1 MAVNEA
7 TNLFAPR
14 PGKLHTIGRV
24 IEILK
29 PDFPDLSPSK
39 IRFLEEQ
46 GLVNPLRTDAGY
58 RKYSEAHIDR
68 VKLILELQ
76 RDKFLPLKV
85 IRAYLDDLDAGKQ
98 PSLPT
103 GTRRPSVNRKF
114 SKLELIAESGIN
126 ETLLAEAQANAL
138 IGVDPFEYSDI
149 EIARSLMQ
157 LQRFGI
163 SARHLRGIKTAADR
177 DLGLIQGVVASVK
190 KQRDPA
196 AKSRAA
202 AYAAEIEAQFA
213 NIRSEL
219 IRSVIDK
226 ID

>member
-1 MAVNEA
+1 VASNQA
-7 TNLFAPR
+7 SQIYPAPS
-14 PGKLHTIGRV
+14 GKLHTIGRV

-29 PDFPDLSPSK
+29 NDYPDLSPSK
-39 IRFLEEQ
+39 VRFLEEQ
-46 GLVNPLRTDAGY
+46 GLISPLRTASGY
-58 RKYSEAHIDR
+58 RKYSDQHIER
-68 VKLILELQ
+68 IRLVLELQ

-85 IRAYLDDLDAGKQ
+85 IRQYLEDLDAGKQ
-98 PSLPT
+98 PVLPT
-103 GTRRPSVNRKF
+103 ETRRPSVNSRFK
-114 SKLELIAESGIN
+114 KIELIAESGIN
-126 ETLLAEAQANAL
+126 ETLLAEAQVHKL
-138 IGVDPFEYSDI
+138 IGVEPFEYSDI
-149 EIARSLMQ
+149 EIARALVN

-177 DLGLIQGVVASVK
+177 DLGLIQGVVTTIK

-202 AYAAEIEAQFA
+202 QYAAEIEAQFA
-213 NIRSEL
+213 VIRAEI

>member
-1 MAVNEA
+1 MASSEVSS
-7 TNLFAPR
+7 LFGAR
-14 PGKLHTIGRV
+14 AAKLSTIGRV
-24 IEILK
+24 INLLNPE
-29 PDFPDLSPSK
+29 FPDLTPSK

-46 GLVNPLRTDAGY
+46 GLVTPHRTESGY
-58 RKYSEAHIDR
+58 RKFSDADIER
-68 VKLILELQ
+68 VKLVLELQ
-76 RDKFLPLKV
+76 RDKFLPLRV
-85 IRAYLDDLDAGKQ
+85 IKSYLDDIDAGKQ

-103 GTRRPSVNRKF
+103 ATRRPSVNRKF

-126 ETLLAEAQANAL
+126 ETLLAEAQASSL
-138 IGVDPFEYSDI
+138 ISADPFEFSDI
-149 EIARSLMQ
+149 EIARSLVQ
-157 LQRFGI
+157 LSRFGI

-190 KQRDPA
+190 KQRDPS

-202 AYAAEIEAQFA
+202 EYASEIESHFA
-213 NIRSEL
+213 VIRSEL

>member
-29 PDFPDLSPSK
+29 TDFPDLSSSK

-46 GLVNPLRTDAGY
+46 GLVNPLRTDSGY
-58 RKYSEAHIDR
+58 RKYSEADIER

-85 IRAYLDDLDAGKQ
+85 IRTYLDELDAGKQ

>member
-1 MAVNEA
+1 MANTEA
-7 TNLFAPR
+7 AQLFPNR
-14 PGKLHTIGRV
+14 PSRLLTIGRV
-24 IEILK
+24 IELLVA
-29 PDFPDLSPSK
+29 DFPDLSPSK
-39 IRFLEEQ
+39 VRFLEDQ
-46 GLVNPLRTDAGY
+46 GLINPVRTEAGY
-58 RKYSEAHIDR
+58 RKYSELDVERI
-68 VKLILELQ
+68 KLILELQ

-85 IRAYLDDLDAGKQ
+85 IKTYLDDLDAGKQ
-98 PSLPT
+98 PALPT
-103 GTRRPSVNRKF
+103 DKRRPSVNKRF

-126 ETLLAEAQANAL
+126 ETLIAEAQASGL
-138 IGVDPFEYSDI
+138 IAKDSFEYGDI
-149 EIARSLMQ
+149 EIARALMA

-163 SARHLRGIKTAADR
+163 SARHLRGIKTAVDR

-202 AYAAEIEAQFA
+202 AYAAEIEAQMA
-213 NIRSEL
+213 VIRTEL

>member
-1 MAVNEA
+1 MATNEA
-7 TNLFAPR
+7 TNIFGAR
-14 PGKLHTIGRV
+14 AAKLLNIGRV
-24 IEILK
+24 LEALK
-29 PDFPDLSPSK
+29 GEFPDLSPSK

-46 GLVNPLRTDAGY
+46 GLISPLRTDSGY
-58 RKYSEAHIDR
+58 RKYSETHLERIR
-68 VKLILELQ
+68 VILELQ
-76 RDKFLPLKV
+76 RDKFLPLRV
-85 IRAYLDDLDAGKQ
+85 IKSYLDDLDAGKQ
-98 PSLPT
+98 PTQPHA
-103 GTRRPSVNRKF
+103 TRRPSVNRKF
-114 SKLELIAESGIN
+114 SKLDLIAESGIN

-138 IGVDPFEYSDI
+138 IGNEPFEFSDI

-157 LQRFGI
+157 LQRYGI

-190 KQRDPA
+190 KQKDPA

-202 AYAAEIEAQFA
+202 AYAAEIEAHFA

-219 IRSVIDK
+219 IRAVIDK

>member
-1 MAVNEA
+1 MASNQA
-7 TNLFAPR
+7 SQIYPAPS
-14 PGKLHTIGRV
+14 GKQHTIGRV
-24 IEILK
+24 IELLRN
-29 PDFPDLSPSK
+29 DYPDLSPSK

-46 GLVNPLRTDAGY
+46 GLISPLRTASGY
-58 RKYSEAHIDR
+58 RKYSDLHIER
-68 VKLILELQ
+68 IRLVLELQ

-85 IRAYLDDLDAGKQ
+85 IRTYLEDLDAGKQ
-98 PSLPT
+98 PVLPT
-103 GTRRPSVNRKF
+103 ETRRPSVNSRFK
-114 SKLELIAESGIN
+114 KIELIAESGIN
-126 ETLLAEAQANAL
+126 ETLLSEAQLHKL
-138 IGVDPFEYSDI
+138 IGQEPFEYSDI
-149 EIARSLMQ
+149 EIARALVS

-177 DLGLIQGVVASVK
+177 DLGLIQGVVNTIK

-202 AYAAEIEAQFA
+202 QYAIDIESQLAV
-213 NIRSEL
+213 IRSEI

>member
-7 TNLFAPR
+7 ANLFAPR
-14 PGKLHTIGRV
+14 PGRLFTIGQV
-24 IEILK
+24 IDKIK
-29 PDFPDLSPSK
+29 VDFPDLTPSK
-39 IRFLEEQ
+39 IRFLEDQ
-46 GLVNPLRTDAGY
+46 GLFSPFRTESGY
-58 RKYSEAHIDR
+58 RKYSEQHIER
-68 VKLILELQ
+68 MRLILELQ

-85 IRAYLDDLDAGKQ
+85 IKTYLDDLDAGKQ

-103 GTRRPSVNRKF
+103 ATRRPSVTRKF
-114 SKLELIAESGIN
+114 NKLELVAESGIN
-126 ETLLAEAQANAL
+126 ETLLAEAQQSQL
-138 IGVDPFEYSDI
+138 IGAEPFEYSDI
-149 EIARSLMQ
+149 EVARSLMQ

-163 SARHLRGIKTAADR
+163 SARHLRGIKTSVDR

-202 AYAAEIEAQFA
+202 AYANEIESHIAT
-213 NIRSEL
+213 IRAEL
-219 IRSVIDK
+219 IRAVIDK

>member
-1 MAVNEA
+1 MATNEA
-7 TNLFAPR
+7 SSLFGVRAS
-14 PGKLHTIGRV
+14 KLSTIGRV
-24 IEILK
+24 IELLS

-46 GLVNPLRTDAGY
+46 GLINPHRTESGY
-58 RKYSEAHIDR
+58 RKFDDSHIER
-68 VKLILELQ
+68 VKLVLELQ
-76 RDKFLPLKV
+76 RDKFLPLRV
-85 IRAYLDDLDAGKQ
+85 IKSYLDDLDAGKQ

-114 SKLELIAESGIN
+114 SKLELLAESGIN
-126 ETLLAEAQANAL
+126 ETLLAEAQASAL
-138 IGVDPFEYSDI
+138 ISAEPFEFSDI
-149 EIARSLMQ
+149 EIARSLVQ
-157 LQRFGI
+157 LSRFGI
-163 SARHLRGIKTAADR
+163 SARHLRSIKTAVDR

-202 AYAAEIEAQFA
+202 AYANEIESHFSL
-213 NIRSEL
+213 IRTEL